1 MFFLLFY
8 PRVSACICGNCFLF
22 EANELIMNADQLN
35 KTSERI
41 INAAYKVSNILGS
54 GFLEKVYENALA
66 HQLRKDG
73 MKIEQQKP
81 IKVYY
86 DNIVAGDYFADL
98 IAEGSVIVELKSAK
112 NIEDIHLAQCLNY
125 LKATGLK
132 LGLILNFGK
141 PRVEIKRVVNK
152 L

>member
-1 MFFLLFY
+1 
-8 PRVSACICGNCFLF
+8 
-22 EANELIMNADQLN
+22 MNADQLN
-35 KTSERI
+35 KISERI
-41 INAAYKVSNILGS
+41 INAAYKVSNTLGS

-73 MKIEQQKP
+73 MKIEQQRP

-86 DNIVAGDYFADL
+86 DDVVVGDYFADL
-98 IAEGSVIVELKSAK
+98 IAEGIVIVELKAARRF
-112 NIEDIHLAQCLNY
+112 EDIHLAQTLNY

-141 PRVEIKRVVNK
+141 PRVEIKRVVNN

>member
-1 MFFLLFY
+1 MTKDELDA
-8 PRVSACICGNCFLF
+8 VS
-22 EANELIMNADQLN
+22 E
-35 KTSERI
+35 KI
-41 INAAYKVSNILGS
+41 IGAAYKVSNMLGA

-73 MKIEQQKP
+73 VKIEQQRP

-86 DNIVAGDYFADL
+86 DDVVVGEYFADL
-98 IAEGSVIVELKSAK
+98 IVAGAIIVELKTAK
-112 NIEDIHLAQCLNY
+112 RIEGIHLAQTLNY

-141 PRVEIKRVVNK
+141 PRVEIKRVANNF
-152 L
+152 

>member
-1 MFFLLFY
+1 MTKDELDA
-8 PRVSACICGNCFLF
+8 VS
-22 EANELIMNADQLN
+22 E
-35 KTSERI
+35 KI
-41 INAAYKVSNILGS
+41 IGAAYKVSNTLGA

-86 DNIVAGDYFADL
+86 DDVVVGDYFADL
-98 IAEGSVIVELKSAK
+98 IVEGIVIVELKTARR
-112 NIEDIHLAQCLNY
+112 IENIHLAQTLNY
-125 LKATGLK
+125 LKVTGLM

-141 PRVEIKRVVNK
+141 PRVEIKRVANNF
-152 L
+152 

>member
-1 MFFLLFY
+1 
-8 PRVSACICGNCFLF
+8 
-22 EANELIMNADQLN
+22 MNADQLN
-35 KTSERI
+35 KISERT
-41 INAAYKVSNILGS
+41 INAAYKVSNTLGS

-73 MKIEQQKP
+73 VKIEQQRP

-86 DNIVAGDYFADL
+86 DDVVVGDYFADL
-98 IAEGSVIVELKSAK
+98 IAEGIVIVELKAARR
-112 NIEDIHLAQCLNY
+112 IEDIHLAQTLNY
-125 LKATGLK
+125 LKVTGLK

-141 PRVEIKRVVNK
+141 PRVEIKRVVNN